1 MAKIPVPRFTLK
13 DVNAK
18 TRSLVYLIYRYR
30 GLKLRYSTQ
39 ISIALEDWNRKT
51 QRPHAK
57 ERRPDLWAIRRK
69 LENISEHT
77 KNIYIE
83 YNYGALSKEQFKREL
98 DIRLDRV
105 EAPRKKKTLSF
116 FEFMDAEL
124 AEMEATGMKYG
135 SLKVFKAH
143 SLILKQYAA
152 DKGEFCYENV
162 NWSLR
167 LKLIDWLAAR
177 KVQLAYGNK
186 TLNVLRQF
194 MERARRKG
202 LHLNT
207 GYQGQGW
214 QVRPLKAEGEKVALI
229 RSELEVLA
237 SMRLKGH
244 LKKVRDLLLIG
255 VGTGQRFSDFSRL
268 KPEQFYKTPK
278 GMPLLSVISQK
289 TATPAKIP
297 LNIFPWLIPV
307 LEEHEY
313 RAPQMSMQKFNDG
326 LKVLCKKAG
335 INDEVLVVEQY
346 MGRKP
351 KLVKRFVPKY
361 KLVTSHICRRSFATN
376 LYRMGYAL
384 AQIMPMTGHA
394 TEAQL
399 RLYIG
404 IDAEEN
410 AEQIAL
416 AIHERNQRAAK

>member
-39 ISIALEDWNRKT
+39 ISIAMEDWNRKT

-57 ERRPDLWAIRRK
+57 ERRPDLSAIRRK
-69 LENISEHT
+69 LENISENT
-77 KNIYIE
+77 KDIYIE
-83 YNYGALSKEQFKREL
+83 YNYGDLSKEQFKREL

-105 EAPRKKKTLSF
+105 EVPRKKKTLSF

-143 SLILKQYAA
+143 SQILKQYAA
-152 DKGEFCYENV
+152 DKGEFCYEDV

-186 TLNVLRQF
+186 TLNDLRQF

-237 SMRLKGH
+237 SMPLKGH
-244 LKKVRDLLLIG
+244 LKKVRNLLLIG
-255 VGTGQRFSDFSRL
+255 AGTGQRFSDFSRL
-268 KPEQFYKTPK
+268 KPEQFYKTTK

-289 TATPAKIP
+289 TATPAKIS
-297 LNIFPWLIPV
+297 LNIFTWLIPV
-307 LEEHEY
+307 LGEHEY
-313 RAPQMSMQKFNDG
+313 QSPQMSMQKFNDG
-326 LKVLCKKAG
+326 LKVLCKKSW
-335 INDEVLVVEQY
+335 IDDEVLVVEQY

-416 AIHERNQRAAK
+416 SIEKKKLQNA